1 MNKASAPIELIF
13 SGELDDW
20 EIGQA
25 GRRGSAP
32 LEPSHTPSG
41 SLALSRLGHYIEHS
55 AHTHGASW
63 GLQVLISCEKA
74 APSSSSCITPTVGV
88 CMAPQSCTIGVL
100 G

>member
-55 AHTHGASW
+55 THTHGASW
-63 GLQVLISCEKA
+63 GL
-74 APSSSSCITPTVGV
+74 
-88 CMAPQSCTIGVL
+88 
-100 G
+100 